1 MIDDDT
7 LIVGE
12 WMTGSAKRI
21 KILKSKTESMLEKN
35 KYFSTPN
42 FTAKRHETVYVKAIA
57 IYLFYRSFFSLR
69 SFIIKLIKLHQRN
82 IKNDKA
88 HTLFFF

>member
-1 MIDDDT
+1 MNEIKIKSWNFLHNPVYMIDDDT

-42 FTAKRHETVYVKAIA
+42 FTAE
-57 IYLFYRSFFSLR
+57 
-69 SFIIKLIKLHQRN
+69 
-82 IKNDKA
+82 
-88 HTLFFF
+88 